1 MLSTSLSV
9 GPGRTSCLG
18 LRSKWGWVAIRPRAS
33 TRSKRSYP
41 TTTVLC
47 ILAAL
52 VWACSCFCLFK
63 LLPWKPT
70 NSVQFSLWNK
80 CWTWSANHTC
90 HLFLDHISK
99 AQVRPLLMTITEKL
113 RNQVKVFLSYD
124 LKTMNT
130 YCWLYHHSADWHMLW
145 NGSIAGLDLITCLLR
160 MPFLDWFPSIKLY
173 TNWVQFWDWIW
184 FKVVIFTKSQVFFK
198 VSINWDDTL
207 NINELKPKG
216 ILVHISPN
224 Q

>member
-99 AQVRPLLMTITEKL
+99 AQVRLLLLTIRKDWET
-113 RNQVKVFLSYD
+113 VKPSQGISNLWPQNNEYLLLVV
-124 LKTMNT
+124 
-130 YCWLYHHSADWHMLW
+130 SADWHMLW
-145 NGSIAGLDLITCLLR
+145 NGTIAGLDLITCLLR

>member
-1 MLSTSLSV
+1 MLVLA
-9 GPGRTSCLG
+9 GPRVLG
-18 LRSKWGWVAIRPRAS
+18 LRTKWGWVAIRGPRAS
-33 TRSKRSYP
+33 TVRQPSYP
-41 TTTVLC
+41 SGLC

-130 YCWLYHHSADWHMLW
+130 YCWLYQQIGTCFEMVLYSWPWLDYM
-145 NGSIAGLDLITCLLR
+145 SITHA
-160 MPFLDWFPSIKLY
+160 
-173 TNWVQFWDWIW
+173 
-184 FKVVIFTKSQVFFK
+184 IFRL
-198 VSINWDDTL
+198 VSIYQ
-207 NINELKPKG
+207 I
-216 ILVHISPN
+216 VY
-224 Q
+224 